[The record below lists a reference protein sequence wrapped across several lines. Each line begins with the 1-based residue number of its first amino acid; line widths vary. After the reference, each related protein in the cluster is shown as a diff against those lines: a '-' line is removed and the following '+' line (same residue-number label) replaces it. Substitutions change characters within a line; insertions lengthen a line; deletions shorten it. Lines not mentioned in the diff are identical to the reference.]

1 MTRTIHF
8 ANLVGVV
15 FDDDMNVRKH
25 EFTVADVDTSSKKSL
40 IRRAKKE
47 TGIDFDTV
55 KCVREYDELWECST
69 AEFLSVAHRVEK

>member
-25 EFTVADVDTSSKKSL
+25 EFTLADVDTTSKKAM

-47 TGIDFDTV
+47 TGIEFDTV
-55 KCVREYDELWECST
+55 KCVSEYDELWECST
-69 AEFLSVAHRVEK
+69 AEFLSVAHKVEK

>member
-8 ANLVGVV
+8 ANLACVL
-15 FDDDMNVRKH
+15 FDEDMNVMKRVI
-25 EFTVADVDTSSKKSL
+25 TVADVDTTSKNAM

-55 KCVREYDELWECST
+55 KCVSEYDELWECST
-69 AEFLSVAHRVEK
+69 AEFLSVAHKVEK

>member
-15 FDDDMNVRKH
+15 VDDEMNVRKH
-25 EFTVADVDTSSKKSL
+25 DFTMADVDTSSKKAL

-55 KCVREYDELWECST
+55 KCVGEYDELWECST